1 MDVKA
6 PGRPV
11 VVGID
16 GSEEGAAA
24 LRWAADEAQRRRR
37 SLRVVHIAD
46 SGQSTVAG
54 ELIPELAAA
63 ARHAE
68 QEMLDTAVT
77 QARAS
82 AIDVDAV
89 LEDGR
94 VSEALLRQT
103 SHAELL
109 VLGARGRGG
118 FTGMLLGSTSLQVAM
133 HARCP
138 VVVLRS
144 GLEAGHTTR
153 RTGRVVVGVD
163 GSRHSEAAVA
173 LAFQEAA
180 LRGAGVTAVRT
191 WLGPEIDVDALPSHE
206 WEQAEKDEQA
216 RLAEDLQAW
225 RSRFPDVDLIEK
237 TVRGA
242 PAATLIAE
250 SAGAKL
256 LSVGSH
262 GRGGFGGL
270 VLGSVSHAVLHHA
283 HCPVAVVRS

>member
-1 MDVKA
+1 MSR
-6 PGRPV
+6 PRGRPV

-24 LRWAADEAQRRRR
+24 LRWAADEARRRRR

-46 SGQSTVAG
+46 SGQSTVG

-94 VSEALLRQT
+94 V
-103 SHAELL
+103 
-109 VLGARGRGG
+109 
-118 FTGMLLGSTSLQVAM
+118 
-133 HARCP
+133 C
-138 VVVLRS
+138 
-144 GLEAGHTTR
+144 
-153 RTGRVVVGVD
+153 
-163 GSRHSEAAVA
+163 
-173 LAFQEAA
+173 
-180 LRGAGVTAVRT
+180 T

-283 HCPVAVVRS
+283 HCPVAVVRP